1 MAVKMPHPRINP
13 RVKGEYVKAGVS
25 SWLKL
30 ADILRAEQAGPD
42 FQFVFKA
49 GSHMRDV
56 HGPSFVY
63 RGSDKAAV
71 MSSLRGRG
79 IPVQE

>member
-1 MAVKMPHPRINP
+1 MPHPRINP
-13 RVKGEYVKAGVS
+13 RVRGDYIKSGLD

-42 FQFVFKA
+42 FRFVFKA
-49 GSHMRDV
+49 GSYMRDV
-56 HGPSFVY
+56 HGPTFVY
-63 RGSDKAAV
+63 RGSNKAAV
-71 MSSLRGRG
+71 ASSLRGRG